1 MISELNHYR
10 LHAIRAIS
18 RKSRQTKFWGL
29 GVFIV
34 MSLGFAIS
42 SLLLVNAIKFTE
54 VNIVSVEK
62 QPLLTPI
69 MVNAILV
76 SLYLAFTSAISASR
90 EYDKGTLE
98 LLMYGPV
105 DEGSFIFGVFAAQL
119 AIFSITVIAAVGW
132 TLVCI
137 WQVNLTFQWSLMLIF
152 LATFF
157 MAAQLI
163 SLGLLMAMLGGK
175 TRNSLVYFVLTVL
188 FFAAIPLAD
197 MIVANLVTVTA
208 STANDPMLIVRDVL
222 KAIDS
227 VISWISPYAL
237 LQNALDGVAAG
248 SLSAYLLNMAVMAVE
263 TVLLLVGSVAVL
275 KKKGVR
281 NG

>member
-1 MISELNHYR
+1 MISELNHYQ

-119 AIFSITVIAAVGW
+119 VIFSITVIAAVGW

-175 TRNSLVYFVLTVL
+175 TRNSLVYFVLAVL

>member
-1 MISELNHYR
+1 MIRDRNHYR
-10 LHAIRAIS
+10 LNAIRTIS
-18 RKSRQTKFWGL
+18 RKSSQTKFWGL

-42 SLLLVNAIKFTE
+42 SMLLVNTIKFTE

-62 QPLLTPI
+62 QPLLMPV
-69 MVNAILV
+69 MVNAVLV

-98 LLMYGPV
+98 LLLYGPV
-105 DEGSFIFGVFAAQL
+105 DESSFILGIFAAQL
-119 AIFSITVIAAVGW
+119 AIFSVTVMAAMVW

-137 WQVNLTFQWSLMLIF
+137 WQVNLTFQWSLLLIF

-163 SLGLLMAMLGGK
+163 SLGLLLAMLGGK
-175 TRNSLVYFVLTVL
+175 TRNSLVYLVLAVL

-197 MIVANLVTVTA
+197 MIVANLVTVSA
-208 STANDPMLIVRDVL
+208 STANDPLLIVRDVL
-222 KAIDS
+222 TAING
-227 VISWISPYAL
+227 VISWFSPYAL
-237 LQNALDGVAAG
+237 LKNALDGVTAG
-248 SLSAYLLNMAVMAVE
+248 STSAYLLNMAVMAVE
-263 TVLLLVGSVAVL
+263 TILLLAGSVVTL

>member
-18 RKSRQTKFWGL
+18 KKSRQTKFWGL

-42 SLLLVNAIKFTE
+42 SILLVNTIKFTE

-119 AIFSITVIAAVGW
+119 AIFSITVMAAVGW
-132 TLVCI
+132 TLICI
-137 WQVNLTFQWSLMLIF
+137 WQVNLTFQWSLLLIF

-163 SLGLLMAMLGGK
+163 SLGLIMAMLGGK
-175 TRNSLVYFVLTVL
+175 TRNSLVYFVLAVL

-197 MIVANLVTVTA
+197 MIVANLVTVSA

-222 KAIDS
+222 AAIDS

-237 LQNALDGVAAG
+237 LQNALDGITAG
-248 SLSAYLLNMAVMAVE
+248 STSAYLLNMAVMAVE
-263 TVLLLVGSVAVL
+263 TVLLLAGSVLTL

>member
-29 GVFIV
+29 GIFIV

-42 SLLLVNAIKFTE
+42 SLLLVNVIKFTE

-62 QPLLTPI
+62 QSLLTPI

-175 TRNSLVYFVLTVL
+175 TRNSLVYFVLAVL

-222 KAIDS
+222 KAIDN

>member
-42 SLLLVNAIKFTE
+42 SLLLVNVIKFTE

-105 DEGSFIFGVFAAQL
+105 DEGSFILGVFAAQL

-175 TRNSLVYFVLTVL
+175 TRNSLVYFVLAVL

>member
-1 MISELNHYR
+1 MIGELNHYR
-10 LHAIRAIS
+10 LHAIQAIS
-18 RKSRQTKFWGL
+18 KKSRQTKFWGIGIFL
-29 GVFIV
+29 V

-42 SLLLVNAIKFTE
+42 SMLLVNTLKFTE
-54 VNIVSVEK
+54 VNIVSVET

-76 SLYLAFTSAISASR
+76 SLYLAFTCAISVSR

-105 DEGSFIFGVFAAQL
+105 DESSFIIGNFAAQL
-119 AIFSITVIAAVGW
+119 AVFFITVVAALGW
-132 TLVCI
+132 VLVCI
-137 WQVNLTFQWSLMLIF
+137 WRVNLTFQWSLLLIF

-197 MIVANLVTVTA
+197 MIVANLVTVSA

-222 KAIDS
+222 AAINS
-227 VISWISPYAL
+227 VICWISPYAL
-237 LQNALDGVAAG
+237 LQNALDGLIAG
-248 SLSAYLLNMAVMAVE
+248 STSAYFLNMAVMFGE
-263 TVLLLVGSVAVL
+263 TLLMLFGSIFAL

-281 NG
+281 S

>member
-90 EYDKGTLE
+90 EYDRGTLE

-175 TRNSLVYFVLTVL
+175 TRNSLVYFVLAVL

>member
-137 WQVNLTFQWSLMLIF
+137 WKVNLTFQWSLMLIF

-175 TRNSLVYFVLTVL
+175 TRNSLVYFVLAVL